1 MLCCVYTDQ
10 WIADTG
16 FIGDDDQDQEI
27 EALNHELQNII
38 APEVQA
44 IIEKLSVNKKLIQV
58 IKASVQQQLTI
69 SIEAETLDKTT

>member
-27 EALNHELQNII
+27 EALNHELQNIV